1 MDKKFRQHFETV
13 AGYSHITLS
22 LIRAISEEERHK
34 TVEQKL
40 NKNRTGCLAIISQHR
55 LLELRKRMLLGK
67 QTISKGRSNATE
79 DRPKSYELSR
89 DGQGI
94 ENIAVVSTVALRSQR
109 EHRNHD
115 VVASSRIIYN
125 VLPSYPVVCVA

>member
-1 MDKKFRQHFETV
+1 
-13 AGYSHITLS
+13 
-22 LIRAISEEERHK
+22 
-34 TVEQKL
+34 
-40 NKNRTGCLAIISQHR
+40 
-55 LLELRKRMLLGK
+55 MLLGK

-94 ENIAVVSTVALRSQR
+94 ENIAAVSTVALRSQR